1 MPVYLDVAAR
11 PDDRSFKSAA
21 DKAEKYFDDASNRI
35 GKSFSDSL
43 SKGLKSSD
51 DTIRKSAESA
61 AKAYDKAADS
71 AGRVVVEE
79 RKLDD
84 LRAKGA
90 GGTAIVAQAERLD
103 KARRNEVTSTRAAVS
118 ALKDLDAAQ
127 AKAAASGSA
136 LSNFLGGL
144 SQGASGTRL
153 GELAGQA
160 ENLSTRLGGIS
171 PLAVGATAGF
181 AAMAVGVGAAT
192 KALYELGAQWDDIGD
207 GIAARTGKMGDELKS
222 VTDVVRTVGSEV
234 ASPLSEIGDVAGR
247 VSQSLRLTGQP
258 LEDMV
263 RTVAQL
269 NELTGEQT
277 DVRGL
282 GKAFRQFGVD
292 TSGDQQRAIE
302 GLASAS
308 RSTGASV
315 NDLIGVMNSAG
326 KSAKEFG
333 LSFGQTAGLVATLE
347 EAGLDFSR
355 AAPSLTIALKKFSNE
370 GRPAQEALRDTIT
383 EIRNLIDAGRDAAAA
398 DLASKTFGKGYID
411 FLSAIKSGKLDV
423 DALNEA
429 LRNTG
434 PTIDELNK
442 STEDWHEEWQK
453 LKNTFSS
460 DLAPAAGI
468 VFGTINDW
476 LQRTTQPLAD
486 LLGLLNQTSDKM
498 ASMPGVGSNPLTVFA
513 PGGAAASPQ
522 APTGNMSGNPLDVFA
537 PTQAPPGPAPLPPPT
552 TNPSVLT
559 PGLGPNFYKDWYPAQ
574 DTTNGKPKLPD
585 APVLP
590 YDTTVP
596 GWAAGLPASAQ
607 NSWMNAHNEVLSK
620 QARLA
625 QLKNFAGATPD
636 DIQQAANDL
645 IKANQALTAAEQSL
659 ATARQSAYEKETKQ
673 LKGHAAAMSDIG
685 AALDNDFGIS
695 KGLPGIAENIVRFVG
710 NLALAGPLT
719 MLNNIAQANPN
730 EGSGIVGL
738 LAANGAFGE
747 KYTPAGIAAAS
758 GYDPVSSGATTAS
771 TSLNN
776 LATAANSATGALGG
790 GGVGTYPSGPAGAA
804 QAGESARDFAHR
816 VMMPFF
822 QNQGFTV
829 GDHAADK
836 YGEHQNGALDIMV
849 PSIAAGQQV
858 LKEVL
863 SDPNVYGAIFNN
875 QTYGYGHGLTPRDY
889 SAGHTGNPTQDH
901 QDHVHAWYKPGGAN
915 NIIPAAGGY
924 APTAGS
930 TGVPMSPIA
939 PLNPAA
945 PGGWFGQPLASSG
958 VGMGPTPGP
967 AGGGGTGMG
976 LPGIGMPPAA
986 TPGMA
991 YPASGGGGFSGL
1003 GGMPMDAL
1011 MMATSGLDAMA
1022 PGAGAAAKIGIQ
1034 LANRAIGYAGQVA
1047 GIGVSGLL
1055 ETLSIGDNPMG
1066 SFGKSWVGKL
1076 AGGFAGARPALP
1088 NMTGQQAP
1096 PNPNGQKQ
1104 PGQVGDSAVNN
1115 HVTINNNNASPDQ
1128 NGKDVTAHLSAMAA
1142 IPGRQ

>member
-1 MPVYLDVAAR
+1 MMPPRVTCLTSWVGPEFEGWCAVPVYLDVAAR

-333 LSFGQTAGLVATLE
+333 LSFGQTAGLVTTLE
-347 EAGLDFSR
+347 EAGLDFNR

-370 GRPAQEALRDTIT
+370 GRPAQEA
-383 EIRNLIDAGRDAAAA
+383 
-398 DLASKTFGKGYID
+398 
-411 FLSAIKSGKLDV
+411 
-423 DALNEA
+423 
-429 LRNTG
+429 
-434 PTIDELNK
+434 
-442 STEDWHEEWQK
+442 
-453 LKNTFSS
+453 
-460 DLAPAAGI
+460 
-468 VFGTINDW
+468 
-476 LQRTTQPLAD
+476 
-486 LLGLLNQTSDKM
+486 
-498 ASMPGVGSNPLTVFA
+498 
-513 PGGAAASPQ
+513 
-522 APTGNMSGNPLDVFA
+522 
-537 PTQAPPGPAPLPPPT
+537 
-552 TNPSVLT
+552 
-559 PGLGPNFYKDWYPAQ
+559 
-574 DTTNGKPKLPD
+574 
-585 APVLP
+585 
-590 YDTTVP
+590 
-596 GWAAGLPASAQ
+596 
-607 NSWMNAHNEVLSK
+607 
-620 QARLA
+620 
-625 QLKNFAGATPD
+625 
-636 DIQQAANDL
+636 
-645 IKANQALTAAEQSL
+645 
-659 ATARQSAYEKETKQ
+659 
-673 LKGHAAAMSDIG
+673 
-685 AALDNDFGIS
+685 
-695 KGLPGIAENIVRFVG
+695 
-710 NLALAGPLT
+710 
-719 MLNNIAQANPN
+719 
-730 EGSGIVGL
+730 
-738 LAANGAFGE
+738 
-747 KYTPAGIAAAS
+747 
-758 GYDPVSSGATTAS
+758 
-771 TSLNN
+771 
-776 LATAANSATGALGG
+776 
-790 GGVGTYPSGPAGAA
+790 
-804 QAGESARDFAHR
+804 
-816 VMMPFF
+816 
-822 QNQGFTV
+822 
-829 GDHAADK
+829 
-836 YGEHQNGALDIMV
+836 
-849 PSIAAGQQV
+849 
-858 LKEVL
+858 
-863 SDPNVYGAIFNN
+863 
-875 QTYGYGHGLTPRDY
+875 
-889 SAGHTGNPTQDH
+889 
-901 QDHVHAWYKPGGAN
+901 
-915 NIIPAAGGY
+915 
-924 APTAGS
+924 
-930 TGVPMSPIA
+930 
-939 PLNPAA
+939 
-945 PGGWFGQPLASSG
+945 
-958 VGMGPTPGP
+958 
-967 AGGGGTGMG
+967 
-976 LPGIGMPPAA
+976 
-986 TPGMA
+986 
-991 YPASGGGGFSGL
+991 
-1003 GGMPMDAL
+1003 
-1011 MMATSGLDAMA
+1011 
-1022 PGAGAAAKIGIQ
+1022 
-1034 LANRAIGYAGQVA
+1034 
-1047 GIGVSGLL
+1047 
-1055 ETLSIGDNPMG
+1055 
-1066 SFGKSWVGKL
+1066 
-1076 AGGFAGARPALP
+1076 
-1088 NMTGQQAP
+1088 
-1096 PNPNGQKQ
+1096 
-1104 PGQVGDSAVNN
+1104 
-1115 HVTINNNNASPDQ
+1115 
-1128 NGKDVTAHLSAMAA
+1128 
-1142 IPGRQ
+1142 